1 MSVMSGVL
9 EGLPVFDSGGGYLG
23 CVADVEDGEMLIDRA
38 GPGGG
43 CLCVPLEWVEEVGDA
58 VFLCQTSIAARAGE
72 PAPPQQ
78 EAA

>member
-9 EGLPVFDSGGGYLG
+9 EGLPVFDSAGGYLG
-23 CVADVEDGEMLIDRA
+23 CVAGVEDGEMLIDRA

-43 CLCVPLEWVEEVGDA
+43 LCVPLEWVEEVGDA
-58 VFLCQTSIAARAGE
+58 VFLCQTSIAAREVE
-72 PAPPQQ
+72 PAPLQQ